1 MQIRWNARFT
11 FALTFVA
18 FKSENQLKTL
28 FFFIFGPIKTF
39 CFWEYLFLGVFVFA
53 FLPSYCSCQQLAHK
67 SAKCLQHGLSR
78 FLSTHKFH
86 QIFFFFSKTV
96 YILLSEIVAK
106 VLFVRFE
113 EC

>member
-18 FKSENQLKTL
+18 FKSENQLKKH

-67 SAKCLQHGLSR
+67 SAKCLQDGLSR
-78 FLSTHKFH
+78 FVSTHKF
-86 QIFFFFSKTV
+86 QLYYFFDSLTN
-96 YILLSEIVAK
+96 Y
-106 VLFVRFE
+106 R
-113 EC
+113 